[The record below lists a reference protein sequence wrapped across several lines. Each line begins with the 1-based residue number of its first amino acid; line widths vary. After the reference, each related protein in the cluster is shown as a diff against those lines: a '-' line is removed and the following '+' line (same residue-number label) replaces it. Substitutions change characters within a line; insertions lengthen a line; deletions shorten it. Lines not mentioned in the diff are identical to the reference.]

1 MSVVMKLKSRESV
14 EAYIAEGGYICLK
27 QESMTGEDPLIL
39 MMLPDDI
46 PQIISWLQQL
56 FEQSVR
62 SDSTPRN

>member
-1 MSVVMKLKSRESV
+1 MSAVMKLKSRESV

-56 FEQSVR
+56 FEQSFS
-62 SDSTPRN
+62 SDSTPT